1 MLAQLKHKKFAA
13 ATIVETVIALL
24 ILMISFASGMVIYGQ
39 IVGSGVKQQQLQAS
53 METELVLDSLLAIGQ
68 REGEVLRSSGRR
80 IKLELRADERLI
92 EAQVVQATCRDAQG
106 NVLAEITKLIAD
118 ED

>member
-1 MLAQLKHKKFAA
+1 MLAELKSKKIAA

-39 IVGSGVKQQQLQAS
+39 IVASGVKQQHLQAS
-53 METELVLDSLLAIGQ
+53 METELVLDSLLAAGQ
-68 REGEVLRSSGRR
+68 REGEVLRFSGRR
-80 IKLELRADERLI
+80 IKLELRADERFTG
-92 EAQVVQATCRDAQG
+92 AQVVQATCRDSEG
-106 NVLAEITKLIAD
+106 NVLAAITKLVAD